1 MDFLTLKHTHTHR
14 HTKKLIKKIG
24 EAEEKCC
31 DNGYKTEEKEKEEK
45 EGGRKKAVEIAIFSR
60 NFTSVWYLYIQQF
73 FSHFFLVV
81 FVAIILNYS
90 FFFLAINS
98 LTKDKNYEWLCQLI
112 FFYFFLALYYFILS
126 YFFFL
131 TTLLMFKKV

>member
-1 MDFLTLKHTHTHR
+1 M
-14 HTKKLIKKIG
+14 IKKIG

-90 FFFLAINS
+90 FFFL
-98 LTKDKNYEWLCQLI
+98 L
-112 FFYFFLALYYFILS
+112 
-126 YFFFL
+126 
-131 TTLLMFKKV
+131 